1 MILGARGRSAEIR
14 HTPPQAGLALGQS
27 LRILRDAAW
36 VAPSANLL
44 FLPAVSANDR
54 HCAAQERQSADYLTR
69 INLGGRHLMPAVV
82 ILNLGGLI
90 MWAVID
96 LPLIVVICA
105 VVVSTECRHCS
116 EG

>member
-69 INLGGRHLMPAVV
+69 INLGGRLLAARYEKLAEYLEAAPETPQLRRQA
-82 ILNLGGLI
+82 G
-90 MWAVID
+90 
-96 LPLIVVICA
+96 
-105 VVVSTECRHCS
+105 
-116 EG
+116 